1 MIDFTLFFKHPG
13 PRWMP
18 ADVISDEMESEG
30 RSFSVHPQLN
40 YYYYYYFKFFLAC
53 HMGLT

>member
-40 YYYYYYFKFFLAC
+40 YYYSYYFKFFLAC